1 MGAMASGE
9 WESLVGLVIAP
20 GLEEAAAELN
30 GRPGIVAEV
39 SEHPFDDACVLWIGR
54 REPASAFVA
63 PHGAFAIHDEPV
75 LPMIRVE
82 EADPRISSGRPVVSV
97 YLRRAELSIASI
109 KELALAF
116 RPLAG
121 GRVAGVGSRGAG
133 RIRRF
138 GGNRGSRSAIRAAC
152 FGGSVCRRGQLR
164 PRPSVARSP
173 GIGRRNR
180 RGASD

>member
-82 EADPRISSGRPVVSV
+82 EADPRISSGRPVVSL

-116 RPLAG
+116 
-121 GRVAGVGSRGAG
+121 AG
-133 RIRRF
+133 RLPAVEWPVSEAAAQAASA
-138 GGNRGSRSAIRAAC
+138 GSAAIAAA
-152 FGGSVCRRGQLR
+152 GQL
-164 PRPSVARSP
+164 SVPPVSADRFAEE
-173 GIGRRNR
+173 
-180 RGASD
+180 ASSRQDLA

>member
-30 GRPGIVAEV
+30 GKPGIVAEV

-54 REPASAFVA
+54 REPASGFVA

-82 EADPRISSGRPVVSV
+82 EADPRVSSGRPVVSV
-97 YLRRAELSIASI
+97 YLRRSELSVASI
-109 KELALAF
+109 KGLAVAFADRLPAVEWPGSEAEPRTASAGSAAIAEADQLPMSPVSADRFAKEATSGQDLA
-116 RPLAG
+116 
-121 GRVAGVGSRGAG
+121 
-133 RIRRF
+133 
-138 GGNRGSRSAIRAAC
+138 
-152 FGGSVCRRGQLR
+152 
-164 PRPSVARSP
+164 
-173 GIGRRNR
+173 
-180 RGASD
+180 

>member
-97 YLRRAELSIASI
+97 YLRRSELSIASV
-109 KELALAF
+109 KRLALAF
-116 RPLAG
+116 ANRWPAIELAMSEGNAEPGLAASSAMAPAALNKPAAPIGLG
-121 GRVAGVGSRGAG
+121 GRDR
-133 RIRRF
+133 
-138 GGNRGSRSAIRAAC
+138 
-152 FGGSVCRRGQLR
+152 
-164 PRPSVARSP
+164 
-173 GIGRRNR
+173 
-180 RGASD
+180 